1 MDSIAL
7 QKRHGT
13 LTREAFNKLLANLD
27 SNREVAAEKYE
38 RIRRR
43 LASFF
48 EYRGCSSPDDYADLT
63 INCAAKKIDEG
74 SEIYSSDPLSFFIG
88 IARNIL
94 QEYWEQVPRR
104 TASLEDLSDGEH
116 PWEDPAQSMQR
127 EEDLNRSEL
136 EMNCLEQCLES
147 INHQNRDL
155 IISYYVGEKS
165 QKINNRK
172 RLAAEFDIAPAN
184 LRLRAFRLREK
195 LENCIEGCLNELAVK
210 QNPIFPN

>member
-1 MDSIAL
+1 MEIAL

-13 LTREAFNKLLANLD
+13 LTREVFDKLLATLD

-43 LASFF
+43 LVNFY
-48 EYRGCSSPDDYADLT
+48 EYRGCSAPDEYADVT
-63 INCAAKKIDEG
+63 INCAAKKLNEG

-94 QEYWEQVPRR
+94 QEYWEQAPRR
-104 TASLEDLSDGEH
+104 ATSLEDLSDGGH
-116 PWEDPAQSMQR
+116 PWEDPFQSMQR

-136 EMNCLEQCLES
+136 ELNCLERCLED
-147 INHQNRDL
+147 ITHQNRDL

-165 QKINNRK
+165 QKISNRK
-172 RLAAEFDIAPAN
+172 RLATELDIAPAN

-195 LENCIEGCLNELAVK
+195 LESCVKGCLKELAAK
-210 QNPIFPN
+210 QNPTFAN